1 MELKKS
7 NNIFNI
13 EKTDKDFLEQINEY
27 KKQAIDIQKHNNT
40 IIETIN
46 GQQRTLG
53 NVPKRRP
60 TAIETFIEKHIADIK
75 KCDDEIANVLTSQRS
90 RGYSS
95 VRGCYQRVFQDG
107 KAYITIFECGAVSY
121 THLDV
126 YKRQQVG
133 CK

>member
-7 NNIFNI
+7 HNIFNI

-40 IIETIN
+40 IIETMN
-46 GQQRTLG
+46 GKQRILG
-53 NVPKRRP
+53 KVPKRRP

-95 VRGCYQRVFQDG
+95 VR
-107 KAYITIFECGAVSY
+107 
-121 THLDV
+121 
-126 YKRQQVG
+126 
-133 CK
+133 

>member
-13 EKTDKDFLEQINEY
+13 EKKDKDFLEQINEY

-46 GQQRTLG
+46 GQQRTLD

-60 TAIETFIEKHIADIK
+60 TAVETFIEKHIADIK
-75 KCDDEIANVLTSQRS
+75 KCDDEIANVLTSQRHE
-90 RGYSS
+90 
-95 VRGCYQRVFQDG
+95 VTV
-107 KAYITIFECGAVSY
+107 V
-121 THLDV
+121 
-126 YKRQQVG
+126 
-133 CK
+133 